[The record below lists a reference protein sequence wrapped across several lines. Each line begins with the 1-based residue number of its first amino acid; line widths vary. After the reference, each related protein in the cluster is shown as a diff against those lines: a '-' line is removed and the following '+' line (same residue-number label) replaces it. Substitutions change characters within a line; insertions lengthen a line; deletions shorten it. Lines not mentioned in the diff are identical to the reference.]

1 MGTGRG
7 AKREMVIDCIRHL
20 SATFRYA
27 DVERTCPGVSRP
39 TIVRVL
45 GELRDNGEIRCTKS
59 GRDATWERTTHES
72 LTISSVGLYSF
83 EGLRALLGNRDCFW
97 AA

>member
-59 GRDATWERTTHES
+59 GRDATWERTTQ
-72 LTISSVGLYSF
+72 
-83 EGLRALLGNRDCFW
+83 
-97 AA
+97 